1 MCLSNHTLS
10 ALFISLRLGGGVLSV
25 MRGKRLNVDWKSVDG
40 AAVRKRILKLKSDD
54 EGYYLCPVET
64 CLHTGFKSDRGLR
77 KHVNTM
83 HPWYFYFDEQPL
95 INRNEVALNENV
107 RRKSSTHNAPAFS
120 LIDGLGKE
128 FLDWLKTPCGGGKSK
143 KQAVQI
149 GRRAMKFLMASL
161 GDTEV
166 DKTISDEFMDC
177 CLGSPSIVINFFK
190 IITTEW
196 KLSSSAAFNYM
207 KAINDLMDF
216 RKANGVG
223 DDVLRSFTV
232 SEVYLRRGKENL
244 SKQKKIEY
252 SRNLDLE
259 QLICR
264 ESWATVEE
272 MEKVIPYHTP
282 KYKYVLDLCRREGGC
297 PTISQLAF
305 TTRFIATFLFLRVK
319 CTRPMTYQYLTLQ
332 MLKDAKD
339 NGGFID
345 QTAFKTEQQ
354 YAFDT
359 IIITA
364 DVFQVI
370 NSYVDVIRP
379 RLNPTCEYLLLTTN
393 GKQYTALGSA
403 MSILV
408 HQAIE
413 KYVNPTRYRQ
423 IIESESAERLTPEEM
438 AVVSKDQKH
447 SSYVAKRIYQKKLS
461 RDVATQG
468 RSCMQKIVGE
478 DRDTHTKEIAGI
490 VSDEPSTSSTN
501 VLIEDELS
509 TSGSNAAV
517 DVEEIMSIINAAT
530 QHPKDEEEASDGEE
544 EDQIESL
551 ILDSSSTN
559 ATTQEASMTTETR
572 TVSSS
577 SNIGLKSSPI
587 VTVSRSTRATTQ
599 IKPTTTDEMELDVK
613 EELVEAV
620 VSTPLCQK
628 RFSLEEDSILKEGI
642 KKHGLGK
649 WSLMLKDPS
658 LQFPA
663 SRTRDALRMRADTLG
678 LTKNKRNNRR
688 KKTKNNPGI
697 VN

>member
-1 MCLSNHTLS
+1 
-10 ALFISLRLGGGVLSV
+10 
-25 MRGKRLNVDWKSVDG
+25 MRSKRLNVDWKSVDG
-40 AAVRKRILKLKSDD
+40 AAVRRRILKLKRNE
-54 EGYYLCPVET
+54 EGEYLCPVNT
-64 CLHTGFKSDRGLR
+64 CLHVGFKSDRGLR
-77 KHVNTM
+77 KHLNTM
-83 HPWYFYFDEQPL
+83 HPWFFYFDEQPL
-95 INRNEVALNENV
+95 INRSEVVLTESV
-107 RRKSSTHNAPAFS
+107 KRKSSTHNVPAFS
-120 LIDGLGKE
+120 LIEGLGKE
-128 FLDWLKTPCGGGKSK
+128 FLEWLKTPCGGGKSK

-166 DKTISDEFMDC
+166 DKTVSDEFMDC
-177 CLGSPSIVINFFK
+177 CLGSPAIVINFFK
-190 IITTEW
+190 MVTEDW
-196 KLSSSAAFNYM
+196 RLSSSAALNYM

-216 RKANGVG
+216 RKSNGVG

-232 SEVYLRRGKENL
+232 SEVYIRRGKENL
-244 SKQKKIEY
+244 SKQKKVEY

-264 ESWATVEE
+264 NSWATVEE

-282 KYKYVLDLCRREGGC
+282 KYKYVLDLCRSEGGC

-305 TTRFIATFLFLRVK
+305 STRFIATFLFLRVK

-332 MLKDAKD
+332 MIQDAKN

-359 IIITA
+359 IVLTEDI
-364 DVFQVI
+364 FQVI
-370 NSYVDVIRP
+370 DSYVDVIRP
-379 RLNPTCEYLLLTTN
+379 RLNPTCDYLLLTTN

-423 IIESESAERLTPEEM
+423 IIESESASCLTPDEM
-438 AVVSKDQKH
+438 DTVSKDQKH

-478 DRDTHTKEIAGI
+478 ERDAHTKEIASIINGSLS
-490 VSDEPSTSSTN
+490 SDSMIRATEEDPCTSNSSP
-501 VLIEDELS
+501 VI
-509 TSGSNAAV
+509 
-517 DVEEIMSIINAAT
+517 DVEEIMSIISGTTLQTKN
-530 QHPKDEEEASDGEE
+530 EEETCGDGGDFESPV
-544 EDQIESL
+544 IEPLPTDVITS
-551 ILDSSSTN
+551 
-559 ATTQEASMTTETR
+559 AVVMTSEP
-572 TVSSS
+572 TV
-577 SNIGLKSSPI
+577 NI
-587 VTVSRSTRATTQ
+587 VRSTRTASQKDQ
-599 IKPTTTDEMELDVK
+599 IGAEEMDLEVKKELM
-613 EELVEAV
+613 EGENA
-620 VSTPLCQK
+620 SPLCQK
-628 RFSLEEDSILKEGI
+628 RFCPEEDNALKEGI

-649 WSLMLKDPS
+649 WSVMLKDTS
-658 LQFPA
+658 LKFSP

-678 LTKNKRNNRR
+678 LSKNKRNTR
-688 KKTKNNPGI
+688 KNKTKKNAAN

>member
-1 MCLSNHTLS
+1 
-10 ALFISLRLGGGVLSV
+10 
-25 MRGKRLNVDWKSVDG
+25 MRSKRLNVDWKSVDG
-40 AAVRKRILKLKSDD
+40 AAVRRRILKLKRNE
-54 EGYYLCPVET
+54 EGEYLCPVNT
-64 CLHTGFKSDRGLR
+64 CLHVGFKSDRGLR
-77 KHVNTM
+77 KHLNTM
-83 HPWYFYFDEQPL
+83 HPWFFYFDEQPL
-95 INRNEVALNENV
+95 INRSEVVLTESV
-107 RRKSSTHNAPAFS
+107 KRKSSTHNVPAFS
-120 LIDGLGKE
+120 LIEGLGKE
-128 FLDWLKTPCGGGKSK
+128 FLEWLKTPCGGGKSK

-166 DKTISDEFMDC
+166 DKTVSDEFMDC

-190 IITTEW
+190 MVTEDW
-196 KLSSSAAFNYM
+196 RLSSSAALNYM

-216 RKANGVG
+216 RKSNGVG

-232 SEVYLRRGKENL
+232 SEVYIRRGKENL
-244 SKQKKIEY
+244 SKQKKVEY

-264 ESWATVEE
+264 NSWATVEE

-282 KYKYVLDLCRREGGC
+282 KYKYVLDLCRSEGGC

-305 TTRFIATFLFLRVK
+305 STRFIATFLFLRVK

-332 MLKDAKD
+332 MIQDAKN

-359 IIITA
+359 IVLTEDI
-364 DVFQVI
+364 FQVI
-370 NSYVDVIRP
+370 DSYVDVIRP
-379 RLNPTCEYLLLTTN
+379 RLNPTCDYLLLTTN

-423 IIESESAERLTPEEM
+423 IIESESASCLTPDEM
-438 AVVSKDQKH
+438 DTVSKDQKH

-478 DRDTHTKEIAGI
+478 ERDAHTKEIASIINGSLS
-490 VSDEPSTSSTN
+490 SDSMIRATEEDPCTSNSSP
-501 VLIEDELS
+501 VI
-509 TSGSNAAV
+509 
-517 DVEEIMSIINAAT
+517 DVEEIMSIISGTTLQTKN
-530 QHPKDEEEASDGEE
+530 EEETCGDGG
-544 EDQIESL
+544 DPVIEPLPTDVITS
-551 ILDSSSTN
+551 
-559 ATTQEASMTTETR
+559 AVVMTSEP
-572 TVSSS
+572 TV
-577 SNIGLKSSPI
+577 NI
-587 VTVSRSTRATTQ
+587 VRSTRTASQKDQ
-599 IKPTTTDEMELDVK
+599 IGAEEMDLEVKKELM
-613 EELVEAV
+613 EGENA
-620 VSTPLCQK
+620 SPLCQK
-628 RFSLEEDSILKEGI
+628 RFCPEEDNALKEGI

-649 WSLMLKDPS
+649 WSVMLKDTS
-658 LQFPA
+658 LKFSP

-678 LTKNKRNNRR
+678 LSKNKRNTR
-688 KKTKNNPGI
+688 KNKTKKNAAN

>member
-1 MCLSNHTLS
+1 
-10 ALFISLRLGGGVLSV
+10 
-25 MRGKRLNVDWKSVDG
+25 MRSKRLNVDWKSVDG
-40 AAVRKRILKLKSDD
+40 AAVRRRILKLKRNE
-54 EGYYLCPVET
+54 EGEYLCPVNT
-64 CLHTGFKSDRGLR
+64 CLHVGFKSDRGLR
-77 KHVNTM
+77 KHLNTM
-83 HPWYFYFDEQPL
+83 HPWFFYFDEQPL
-95 INRNEVALNENV
+95 INRSEVVLTESV
-107 RRKSSTHNAPAFS
+107 KRKSSTHNVPAFS
-120 LIDGLGKE
+120 LIEGLGKE
-128 FLDWLKTPCGGGKSK
+128 FLEWLKTPCGGGKSK

-166 DKTISDEFMDC
+166 DKTVSDEFMDC

-190 IITTEW
+190 MVTEDW
-196 KLSSSAAFNYM
+196 RLSSSAALNYM

-216 RKANGVG
+216 RKSNGVG

-232 SEVYLRRGKENL
+232 SEVYIRRGKENL
-244 SKQKKIEY
+244 SKQKKVEY

-264 ESWATVEE
+264 NSWATVEE

-282 KYKYVLDLCRREGGC
+282 KYKYVLDLCRSEGGC

-305 TTRFIATFLFLRVK
+305 STRFIATFLFLRVK

-332 MLKDAKD
+332 MIQDAKS

-359 IIITA
+359 IVLTEDI
-364 DVFQVI
+364 FQVI
-370 NSYVDVIRP
+370 DSYVDVIRP
-379 RLNPTCEYLLLTTN
+379 RLNPTCDYLLLTTN

-423 IIESESAERLTPEEM
+423 IIESESASCLTPDEM
-438 AVVSKDQKH
+438 DTVSKDQKH

-468 RSCMQKIVGE
+468 RSCMQKIVGKE
-478 DRDTHTKEIAGI
+478 RDAHTKEIASIINGSLS
-490 VSDEPSTSSTN
+490 SDSMIRATEEDPCTSNSSP
-501 VLIEDELS
+501 VI
-509 TSGSNAAV
+509 
-517 DVEEIMSIINAAT
+517 DVEEIMSIISGTTLQTKN
-530 QHPKDEEEASDGEE
+530 EEETCGDGG
-544 EDQIESL
+544 DPVIEPLPTDVITS
-551 ILDSSSTN
+551 
-559 ATTQEASMTTETR
+559 AVVMTSEP
-572 TVSSS
+572 TV
-577 SNIGLKSSPI
+577 NI
-587 VTVSRSTRATTQ
+587 VRSTRTASQKDQ
-599 IKPTTTDEMELDVK
+599 IGAEEMDLEVKKELM
-613 EELVEAV
+613 EGENA
-620 VSTPLCQK
+620 SPLCQK
-628 RFSLEEDSILKEGI
+628 RFCPEEDNALKEGI

-649 WSLMLKDPS
+649 WSVMLKDTS
-658 LQFPA
+658 LKFSP

-678 LTKNKRNNRR
+678 LSKNKRNTR
-688 KKTKNNPGI
+688 KNKTKKNAAN

>member
-1 MCLSNHTLS
+1 
-10 ALFISLRLGGGVLSV
+10 
-25 MRGKRLNVDWKSVDG
+25 MRSKRLNVDWKSVDG
-40 AAVRKRILKLKSDD
+40 AAVRRRILKLKRNE
-54 EGYYLCPVET
+54 EGEYLCPVNT
-64 CLHTGFKSDRGLR
+64 CLHVGFKSDRGLR
-77 KHVNTM
+77 KHLNTM
-83 HPWYFYFDEQPL
+83 HPWFFYFDEQPL
-95 INRNEVALNENV
+95 INRSEVVLTESV
-107 RRKSSTHNAPAFS
+107 KRKSSTHNVPAFS
-120 LIDGLGKE
+120 LIEGLGKE
-128 FLDWLKTPCGGGKSK
+128 FLEWLKTPCGGGKSK

-166 DKTISDEFMDC
+166 DKTVSDEFMDC

-190 IITTEW
+190 MVTEDW
-196 KLSSSAAFNYM
+196 RLSSSAALNYM

-216 RKANGVG
+216 RKSNGVG

-232 SEVYLRRGKENL
+232 SEVYIRRGKENL
-244 SKQKKIEY
+244 SKQKKVEY

-264 ESWATVEE
+264 NSWATVEE

-282 KYKYVLDLCRREGGC
+282 KYKYVLDLCRSEGGC

-305 TTRFIATFLFLRVK
+305 STRFIATFLFLRVK

-332 MLKDAKD
+332 MIQDAKS

-359 IIITA
+359 IVLTEDI
-364 DVFQVI
+364 FQVI
-370 NSYVDVIRP
+370 DSYVDVIRP
-379 RLNPTCEYLLLTTN
+379 RLNPTCDYLLLTTN

-423 IIESESAERLTPEEM
+423 IIESESASCLTPDEM
-438 AVVSKDQKH
+438 DTVSKDQKH

-478 DRDTHTKEIAGI
+478 ERDAHTKEIASIINGSLS
-490 VSDEPSTSSTN
+490 SDSMTRDTEEDPCTSNSSP
-501 VLIEDELS
+501 VI
-509 TSGSNAAV
+509 
-517 DVEEIMSIINAAT
+517 DVEEIMSIISGTTLQTKN
-530 QHPKDEEEASDGEE
+530 EEETCGDGG
-544 EDQIESL
+544 DPVIEPLPTDVITS
-551 ILDSSSTN
+551 
-559 ATTQEASMTTETR
+559 AVVMTSEP
-572 TVSSS
+572 TV
-577 SNIGLKSSPI
+577 NI
-587 VTVSRSTRATTQ
+587 VRSTRTASQKDQ
-599 IKPTTTDEMELDVK
+599 IGAEEMDLEVKKELM
-613 EELVEAV
+613 EGENA
-620 VSTPLCQK
+620 SPLCQK
-628 RFSLEEDSILKEGI
+628 RFCPEEDNALKEGI

-649 WSLMLKDPS
+649 WSVMLKDTS
-658 LQFPA
+658 LKFSP

-678 LTKNKRNNRR
+678 LSKNKRNTR
-688 KKTKNNPGI
+688 KNKTKKNAAN

>member
-1 MCLSNHTLS
+1 
-10 ALFISLRLGGGVLSV
+10 
-25 MRGKRLNVDWKSVDG
+25 MRSKRLNVDWKSVDG
-40 AAVRKRILKLKSDD
+40 AAVRRRILKLKRNE
-54 EGYYLCPVET
+54 EGEYLCPVNT
-64 CLHTGFKSDRGLR
+64 CLHVGFKSDRGLR
-77 KHVNTM
+77 KHLNTM
-83 HPWYFYFDEQPL
+83 HPWFFYFDEQPL
-95 INRNEVALNENV
+95 INHSEVVLNESV
-107 RRKSSTHNAPAFS
+107 KRKSSTHNVPAFS
-120 LIDGLGKE
+120 LIEGLGKE
-128 FLDWLKTPCGGGKSK
+128 FLEWLKTPCGGGKSK

-166 DKTISDEFMDC
+166 DKTVSDEFMDC

-190 IITTEW
+190 MVTEDW
-196 KLSSSAAFNYM
+196 RLSSSAALNYM

-216 RKANGVG
+216 RKSNGVG

-232 SEVYLRRGKENL
+232 SEVYIRRGKENL
-244 SKQKKIEY
+244 SKQKKVEY

-264 ESWATVEE
+264 NSWATVEE

-282 KYKYVLDLCRREGGC
+282 KYKYVLDLCRSEGGC

-305 TTRFIATFLFLRVK
+305 STRFIATFLFLRVK

-332 MLKDAKD
+332 MIQDAKN

-359 IIITA
+359 IVLTEDI
-364 DVFQVI
+364 FQVI
-370 NSYVDVIRP
+370 DSYVDVIRP
-379 RLNPTCEYLLLTTN
+379 RLNPTCDYLLLTTN

-423 IIESESAERLTPEEM
+423 IIESESASCLTPDEM
-438 AVVSKDQKH
+438 DTVSKDQKH

-478 DRDTHTKEIAGI
+478 ERDAHTKEIASIINGSLS
-490 VSDEPSTSSTN
+490 SDSMIRATEEDPCTSNSSP
-501 VLIEDELS
+501 VI
-509 TSGSNAAV
+509 
-517 DVEEIMSIINAAT
+517 DVEEIMSIISGTTLQTKN
-530 QHPKDEEEASDGEE
+530 EEETCGDGGDFESPV
-544 EDQIESL
+544 IEPLPTDVITS
-551 ILDSSSTN
+551 
-559 ATTQEASMTTETR
+559 AVVMTSEP
-572 TVSSS
+572 TV
-577 SNIGLKSSPI
+577 NI
-587 VTVSRSTRATTQ
+587 VRSTRTASQKDQ
-599 IKPTTTDEMELDVK
+599 IGAEEMDLEVKKELM
-613 EELVEAV
+613 EGENA
-620 VSTPLCQK
+620 SPLCQK
-628 RFSLEEDSILKEGI
+628 RFCPEEDNALKEGI

-649 WSLMLKDPS
+649 WSVMLKDTS
-658 LQFPA
+658 LKFSP

-678 LTKNKRNNRR
+678 LSKNKRNTR
-688 KKTKNNPGI
+688 KNKTKKNAAN

>member
-1 MCLSNHTLS
+1 
-10 ALFISLRLGGGVLSV
+10 
-25 MRGKRLNVDWKSVDG
+25 MRSKRLNVDWKSVDG
-40 AAVRKRILKLKSDD
+40 AAVRRRILKLKRNE
-54 EGYYLCPVET
+54 EGEYLCPVNT
-64 CLHTGFKSDRGLR
+64 CLHVGFKSDRGLR
-77 KHVNTM
+77 KHLNTM
-83 HPWYFYFDEQPL
+83 HPWFFYFDEQPL
-95 INRNEVALNENV
+95 INRSEVVLTESV
-107 RRKSSTHNAPAFS
+107 KRKSSTHNVPAFS
-120 LIDGLGKE
+120 LIEGLGKE
-128 FLDWLKTPCGGGKSK
+128 FLEWLKTPCGGGKSK

-166 DKTISDEFMDC
+166 DKTVSDEFMDC

-190 IITTEW
+190 MVTEDW
-196 KLSSSAAFNYM
+196 RLSSSAALNYM

-216 RKANGVG
+216 RKSNGVG

-232 SEVYLRRGKENL
+232 SEVYIRRGKENL
-244 SKQKKIEY
+244 SKQKKVEY

-264 ESWATVEE
+264 NSWATVEE

-282 KYKYVLDLCRREGGC
+282 KYKYVLDLCRSEGGC

-305 TTRFIATFLFLRVK
+305 STRFIATFLFLRVK

-332 MLKDAKD
+332 MIQDAKN

-359 IIITA
+359 IVLTEDI
-364 DVFQVI
+364 FQVI
-370 NSYVDVIRP
+370 DSYVDVIRP
-379 RLNPTCEYLLLTTN
+379 RLNPTCDYLLLTTN

-423 IIESESAERLTPEEM
+423 IIESESASCLTPDEM
-438 AVVSKDQKH
+438 DTVSKDQKH

-478 DRDTHTKEIAGI
+478 ERDAHTKEIASIINGSLS
-490 VSDEPSTSSTN
+490 SDSMTRDTEEDPCTSNSSP
-501 VLIEDELS
+501 VI
-509 TSGSNAAV
+509 
-517 DVEEIMSIINAAT
+517 DVEEIMSIISGTTLQTKN
-530 QHPKDEEEASDGEE
+530 EEETCGDGG
-544 EDQIESL
+544 DPVIEPLPTDVITS
-551 ILDSSSTN
+551 
-559 ATTQEASMTTETR
+559 AVVMTSEP
-572 TVSSS
+572 TV
-577 SNIGLKSSPI
+577 NI
-587 VTVSRSTRATTQ
+587 VRSTRTASQKDQ
-599 IKPTTTDEMELDVK
+599 IGAEEMDLEVKKELM
-613 EELVEAV
+613 EGENA
-620 VSTPLCQK
+620 SPLCQK
-628 RFSLEEDSILKEGI
+628 RFCPEEDNALKEGI

-649 WSLMLKDPS
+649 WSVMLKDTS
-658 LQFPA
+658 LKFSP

-678 LTKNKRNNRR
+678 LSKNKRNTR
-688 KKTKNNPGI
+688 KNKTKKNAAN

>member
-1 MCLSNHTLS
+1 
-10 ALFISLRLGGGVLSV
+10 
-25 MRGKRLNVDWKSVDG
+25 MRSKRLNVDWKSVDG
-40 AAVRKRILKLKSDD
+40 AAVRRRILKLKRNE
-54 EGYYLCPVET
+54 EGEYLCPVNT
-64 CLHTGFKSDRGLR
+64 CLHVGFKSDRGLR
-77 KHVNTM
+77 KHLNTM
-83 HPWYFYFDEQPL
+83 HPWFFYFDEQPL
-95 INRNEVALNENV
+95 INRSEVVLNESV
-107 RRKSSTHNAPAFS
+107 KRKSSTHNVPAFS
-120 LIDGLGKE
+120 LIEGLGKE
-128 FLDWLKTPCGGGKSK
+128 FLEWLKTPCGGGKSK

-166 DKTISDEFMDC
+166 DKTVSDEFMDC

-190 IITTEW
+190 MVTEDW
-196 KLSSSAAFNYM
+196 RLSSSAALNYM

-216 RKANGVG
+216 RKSNGVG

-232 SEVYLRRGKENL
+232 SEVYIRRGKENL
-244 SKQKKIEY
+244 SKQKKVEY

-264 ESWATVEE
+264 NSWASVEE

-282 KYKYVLDLCRREGGC
+282 KYKYVLDLCRSEGGC

-305 TTRFIATFLFLRVK
+305 STRFIATFLFLRVK

-332 MLKDAKD
+332 MIQDAKN

-359 IIITA
+359 IVLTEDI
-364 DVFQVI
+364 FQVI
-370 NSYVDVIRP
+370 DSYVDVIRP
-379 RLNPTCEYLLLTTN
+379 RLNPTCDYLLLTTN

-423 IIESESAERLTPEEM
+423 IIESESASCLTPDEM
-438 AVVSKDQKH
+438 DTVSKDQKH

-478 DRDTHTKEIAGI
+478 ERDAHTKEIASIINGSLS
-490 VSDEPSTSSTN
+490 SDSMIRATEEDPCTSNSSP
-501 VLIEDELS
+501 VI
-509 TSGSNAAV
+509 
-517 DVEEIMSIINAAT
+517 DVEEIMSIISGTTLQTKN
-530 QHPKDEEEASDGEE
+530 EEETCGDGGDFESPV
-544 EDQIESL
+544 IEPLPTDVITS
-551 ILDSSSTN
+551 
-559 ATTQEASMTTETR
+559 AVVMTSEP
-572 TVSSS
+572 TV
-577 SNIGLKSSPI
+577 NI
-587 VTVSRSTRATTQ
+587 VRSTRTASQKDQ
-599 IKPTTTDEMELDVK
+599 IGAEEMDLEVKKELM
-613 EELVEAV
+613 EGENA
-620 VSTPLCQK
+620 SPLCQK
-628 RFSLEEDSILKEGI
+628 RFCPEEDNALKEGI

-649 WSLMLKDPS
+649 WSVMLKDTS
-658 LQFPA
+658 LKFSP

-678 LTKNKRNNRR
+678 LSKNKRNTR
-688 KKTKNNPGI
+688 KNKTKKNAEN